1 MKKPPRVFTIDFETQ
16 GIQRRPEYPPKP
28 VGVSIKKPGQRT
40 SRYYAFGHPTGNN
53 CGIAEAKA
61 ALLEAWNS
69 KDGLL
74 FHNGKFDIDVA
85 MTHFGLPMP
94 DWRRVHDTL
103 FLLFLHNPYSLDLK
117 LKPAAERLL
126 GWAPEERDAV
136 KDWIMAEVPE
146 MQKGYPWPKLTKWG
160 RKFKRP
166 EWGAYICRAPG
177 TLVGKYACGDT
188 DRTEA
193 LFKHLWPSIQ
203 ERGMGPAYDTEREL
217 MPILLENERAG
228 LRLDLP
234 AAKKAHADLKRGVQI
249 CDDWLRKALKAPDL
263 DVDADQQLVAAL
275 EAADAVTQW
284 TYTKPT
290 KTHPQGQK
298 SVSKDNLTPTCF
310 RDQRIARTLG
320 YRNRAQTLMAV
331 FLEHWIDM
339 AEASGGRIFT
349 SWNQVKGAGA
359 FGDAGAG
366 TGRMSSAPNFQN
378 IPQEW
383 EDPESKNPNKYV
395 HPSHL
400 RSLVHLPLARS
411 LLLPDEGTVWLKR
424 DYSQQE
430 YRALAHFE
438 DGLLAQEYRTNPKAD
453 IHVFVHGQILEI
465 TGMDLPRKTVK
476 TTDFG
481 MLYGMG
487 ITKLAQKLGISVE
500 EAKRIKKA
508 WQKALPDVVTLDE
521 EIKQLMKSGGKIRTW
536 GGREYSVKPP
546 VEKKDE
552 GRWQTFEYKSLNDEI
567 QGSSA
572 DCTKRAMIEW
582 AKKKKHARFLIQVH
596 DELNVCAPAKH
607 ATSEM
612 KILREA
618 MDSVGIKFGE
628 EPTEDGRFR
637 VPMASEGAKSETNWA
652 EIEKW
657 EP

>member
-1 MKKPPRVFTIDFETQ
+1 MKTPRVFTIDFETY

-28 VGVSIKKPGQRT
+28 VGVSIMKPGQKK
-40 SRYYAFGHPTGNN
+40 SRYYAFAHPEQNN

-61 ALLEAWNS
+61 ALQEAWDS
-69 KDGLL
+69 KGGLL
-74 FHNGKFDIDVA
+74 FHNGKFDLDVA

-94 DWRRVHDTL
+94 AWSRIQETM
-103 FLLFLHNPYSLDLK
+103 FLLFLNNPYSVDLK
-117 LKPAAERLL
+117 LKPASERLL
-126 GWAPEERDAV
+126 GMRPEERDVV
-136 KDWIMAEVPE
+136 KEWVLDNVPE
-146 MQKGYPWPKLTKWG
+146 MQRGYPWPKTNHWG
-160 RKFKRP
+160 RKFKKP

-177 TLVGKYACGDT
+177 AMVGKYADGDVT
-188 DRTEA
+188 RTKA
-193 LFKHLWPSIQ
+193 LYDKLWPEIQ
-203 ERGMGPAYDTEREL
+203 ARGMGPAYDTEREL

-228 LRLDLP
+228 VRLDLP
-234 AAKKAHADLKRGVQI
+234 AARKAHADLKRGIEV
-249 CDDWLRKALKAPDL
+249 CDAWLRKALKAPDL
-263 DVDADQQLVAAL
+263 EVENDQQLVAAL
-275 EAADAVTQW
+275 EKADAVTFW

-298 SVSKDNLTPTCF
+298 SVSKDNLPPSCF
-310 RDQRIARTLG
+310 KDQKIARTLG

-339 AEASGGRIFT
+339 AEATGGWIHT

-383 EDPESKNPNKYV
+383 EDETSKNPDRYV

-400 RSLVHLPLARS
+400 RSLVRLPLARA

-438 DGLLAQEYRTNPKAD
+438 DGRLSEEYRANEKAD

-508 WQKALPDVVTLDE
+508 WQKALPDVVSLDE
-521 EIKQLMKSGGKIRTW
+521 EIKHLMKIGGLIRTW
-536 GGREYSVKPP
+536 GGREYPVKPP

-552 GRWQTFEYKSLNDEI
+552 GRWQTFEYKSLNDLI

-572 DCTKRAMIEW
+572 DCTKRAMIAW
-582 AKKKKHARFLIQVH
+582 YKAKKSARFLIQVH
-596 DELNVCAPAKH
+596 DELNICAPAKD
-607 ATSEM
+607 AAREM
-612 KILREA
+612 TILKDA
-618 MDSVGIKFGE
+618 MDSVGVKFGE
-628 EPTEDGRFR
+628 EPSDDGRFR
-637 VPMASEGAKSETNWA
+637 VPMSSEGAKSETNWA

>member
-1 MKKPPRVFTIDFETQ
+1 M
-16 GIQRRPEYPPKP
+16 
-28 VGVSIKKPGQRT
+28 
-40 SRYYAFGHPTGNN
+40 
-53 CGIAEAKA
+53 
-61 ALLEAWNS
+61 
-69 KDGLL
+69 
-74 FHNGKFDIDVA
+74 
-85 MTHFGLPMP
+85 
-94 DWRRVHDTL
+94 
-103 FLLFLHNPYSLDLK
+103 DLK

-126 GWAPEERDAV
+126 GMRAEERDVV
-136 KDWIMAEVPE
+136 KEWILANVPE
-146 MQKGYPWPKLTKWG
+146 MQKKYPWPKVTRWG
-160 RKFKRP
+160 RKFKKP
-166 EWGAYICRAPG
+166 DWGAYICRAPG
-177 TLVGKYACGDT
+177 AMVGKYADGDVV
-188 DRTEA
+188 RTKL
-193 LFKHLWPSIQ
+193 LFDKLWPTIQ
-203 ERGMGPAYDTEREL
+203 DRGMGPAYDTEREL

-228 LRLDLP
+228 VRLDLP
-234 AAKKAHADLKRGVQI
+234 AARKAHADLKRGVEI
-249 CDDWLRKALKAPDL
+249 CDAWLRKALKAPDL
-263 DVDADQQLVAAL
+263 EVDNDQQLVAAL
-275 EAADAVTQW
+275 EAADAVTRW

-298 SVSKDNLTPTCF
+298 SVSKDNLTPSCF
-310 RDQRIARTLG
+310 RDQKIARTLG

-339 AEASGGRIFT
+339 AEATGGRIHT

-383 EDPESKNPNKYV
+383 EDEGSKNPDRYV

-400 RSLVHLPLARS
+400 RSLVHLPLARA
-411 LLLPDEGTVWLKR
+411 LLLPDEGTVLLKR

-438 DGLLAQEYRTNPKAD
+438 DGLLAEEYRTNEKAD
-453 IHVFVHGQILEI
+453 IHVFVHGQILNI

-521 EIKQLMKSGGKIRTW
+521 EIKHLMKVGGMIRTW
-536 GGREYSVKPP
+536 GGREYPVKPP

-552 GRWQTFEYKSLNDEI
+552 GRWQTFEYKSLNDLI

-572 DCTKRAMIEW
+572 DCTKRAMIAW
-582 AKKKKHARFLIQVH
+582 YKKKKTARFLIQVH
-596 DELNVCAPAKH
+596 DELNICAPVKH
-607 ATSEM
+607 AGSEM

-628 EPTEDGRFR
+628 APTEDGRFR
-637 VPMASEGAKSETNWA
+637 VPMASEGAKSTTNWA